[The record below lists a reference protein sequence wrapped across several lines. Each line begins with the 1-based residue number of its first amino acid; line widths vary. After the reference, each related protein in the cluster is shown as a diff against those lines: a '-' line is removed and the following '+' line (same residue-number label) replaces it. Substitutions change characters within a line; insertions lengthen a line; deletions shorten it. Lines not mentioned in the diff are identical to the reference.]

1 MAGSGP
7 PLHKTYDE
15 EIGSIRPGEAG
26 QLLLAWRR
34 LLRLLGI
41 SGFNPGDEPSPVPQL
56 NVVTVG
62 QSFGRLN
69 SFLIAVASNDFWGS
83 LNVVVVSECV
93 SSIKWHV
100 PLIIMLRHIVHST
113 ICTFADD

>member
-1 MAGSGP
+1 MRVGGVRPAVAQNVS
-7 PLHKTYDE
+7 E
-15 EIGSIRPGEAG
+15 EIGSIRREAG

-56 NVVTVG
+56 NVVTVR

-100 PLIIMLRHIVHST
+100 PSPSAAV
-113 ICTFADD
+113 

>member
-62 QSFGRLN
+62 QSFARTSKMAVSGIAKFENVLETDFAKRRAKREGAFDANWRARSDSN
-69 SFLIAVASNDFWGS
+69 SRPPDS
-83 LNVVVVSECV
+83 
-93 SSIKWHV
+93 
-100 PLIIMLRHIVHST
+100 
-113 ICTFADD
+113 